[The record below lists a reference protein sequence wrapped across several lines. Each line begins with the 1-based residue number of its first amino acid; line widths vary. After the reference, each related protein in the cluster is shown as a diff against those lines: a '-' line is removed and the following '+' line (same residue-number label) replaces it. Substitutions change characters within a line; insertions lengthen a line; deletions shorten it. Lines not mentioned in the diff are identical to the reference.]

1 MALNG
6 YNINILLNNPAV
18 LFGKKFFEVR
28 RTAYYDI
35 LASKKADALNQNTP
49 MESSSIINE
58 VVNNLQQHSQSVR
71 IKKIIVLAV
80 KNVWISDKN
89 KLEKLNFSA
98 IFQELISV
106 NRTKESLKE
115 SLYSAASTLNKKAE
129 YIFIS
134 NTILTLVDAVFTE
147 AITANQSPTAVQSVV
162 TSGKPVGAKISSFPK
177 DRNDLFDIKLD
188 IMRYTNPLRA
198 KILIFSTLYHNFR
211 YTEDELS
218 LLKRQEL
225 DDLIIKLYRA
235 CPSVTQLKNKLNIT
249 AKNLPIS
256 SENLQAAETI
266 FMALRGYY
274 TDTKEDEFSE
284 RESLSNQE
292 DSNNLGGNF
301 IDDDDDNDET
311 CQLAN

>member
-1 MALNG
+1 M
-6 YNINILLNNPAV
+6 P
-18 LFGKKFFEVR
+18 KKLFEVR
-28 RTAYYDI
+28 RTACYDI

-49 MESSSIINE
+49 MESPSIINE

-71 IKKIIVLAV
+71 IKKIIFLAT

-89 KLEKLNFSA
+89 KLDKLDFLA

-106 NRTKESLKE
+106 NRTKESLRDA
-115 SLYSAASTLNKKAE
+115 LYSAASTLNKKAE

-134 NTILTLVDAVFTE
+134 NTILTLVEAVFTE
-147 AITANQSPTAVQSVV
+147 AVTANQSPTVVQSGVA
-162 TSGKPVGAKISSFPK
+162 TEKPVAAKISSFPK

-198 KILIFSTLYHNFR
+198 KILIFSTLYHQFR

-235 CPSVTQLKNKLNIT
+235 CPSVTQLKNKLNTT

-266 FMALRGYY
+266 LMALQGYY
-274 TDTKEDEFSE
+274 TEAKEDEFRE
-284 RESLSNQE
+284 RESLESNQE
-292 DSNNLGGNF
+292 DNNNQGTNF
-301 IDDDDDNDET
+301 IDDDDKDET

>member
-1 MALNG
+1 LS
-6 YNINILLNNPAV
+6 
-18 LFGKKFFEVR
+18 KKLFEVR
-28 RTAYYDI
+28 RTACYDI

-71 IKKIIVLAV
+71 IKKIIILAT
-80 KNVWISDKN
+80 KNVWVSDKN
-89 KLEKLNFSA
+89 KLDKLDFSA

-106 NRTKESLKE
+106 NRTKESLRDA
-115 SLYSAASTLNKKAE
+115 LYGAASTLNKKAE

-134 NTILTLVDAVFTE
+134 NTILTLVEAVFTE
-147 AITANQSPTAVQSVV
+147 AITANQSPTVVQSGVG
-162 TSGKPVGAKISSFPK
+162 TEKPVGAKISSFPK

-198 KILIFSTLYHNFR
+198 KILIFSTLYHQFR

-235 CPSVTQLKNKLNIT
+235 CPSVTQLKNKLNAT

-266 FMALRGYY
+266 LMALRGYY
-274 TDTKEDEFSE
+274 TETKEDEFRE
-284 RESLSNQE
+284 RESLGSNQE
-292 DSNNLGGNF
+292 DNNNQGTNF
-301 IDDDDDNDET
+301 IIDDDDKDET

>member
-1 MALNG
+1 L
-6 YNINILLNNPAV
+6 P
-18 LFGKKFFEVR
+18 KKLFEVR
-28 RTAYYDI
+28 RTACYDI

-49 MESSSIINE
+49 MESPSIINE

-71 IKKIIVLAV
+71 IKKIIFLAT

-89 KLEKLNFSA
+89 KLDKLDFLA

-106 NRTKESLKE
+106 NRTKESLRDA
-115 SLYSAASTLNKKAE
+115 LYSAASTLNKKAE

-134 NTILTLVDAVFTE
+134 NTILTLVEAVFTE
-147 AITANQSPTAVQSVV
+147 AVTANQSPTVVQSGVA
-162 TSGKPVGAKISSFPK
+162 TEKPVAAKISSFPK

-198 KILIFSTLYHNFR
+198 KILIFSTLYHQFR

-235 CPSVTQLKNKLNIT
+235 CPSVTQLKNKLNTT

-266 FMALRGYY
+266 LMALQGYY
-274 TDTKEDEFSE
+274 TEAKEDEFRE
-284 RESLSNQE
+284 RESLESNQE
-292 DSNNLGGNF
+292 DNNNQGTNF
-301 IDDDDDNDET
+301 IDDDDKDET

>member
-1 MALNG
+1 M
-6 YNINILLNNPAV
+6 P
-18 LFGKKFFEVR
+18 KKLFEVR
-28 RTAYYDI
+28 RTACYDI

-49 MESSSIINE
+49 MESPSIINE

-71 IKKIIVLAV
+71 IKKIIFLAT

-89 KLEKLNFSA
+89 KLDKLDFLA

-106 NRTKESLKE
+106 NRTKESLRDA
-115 SLYSAASTLNKKAE
+115 LYSAASTLNKKAE

-134 NTILTLVDAVFTE
+134 NTILTLVEAVFTE
-147 AITANQSPTAVQSVV
+147 AVTANQSPTVVQSGVA
-162 TSGKPVGAKISSFPK
+162 TEKPVAAKISSFPK
-177 DRNDLFDIKLD
+177 DRSDLFDIKLD

-198 KILIFSTLYHNFR
+198 KILIFSTLYHQFR

-235 CPSVTQLKNKLNIT
+235 CPSVTQLKNKLNTT

-266 FMALRGYY
+266 LMALQGYY
-274 TDTKEDEFSE
+274 TEAKEDEFRE
-284 RESLSNQE
+284 RESLESNQE
-292 DSNNLGGNF
+292 DNNNQGTNF
-301 IDDDDDNDET
+301 IDDDDKDET